1 MTMVMAM
8 VMLMQIIVAADDGD
22 DFDVVGDVGDVYGSS
37 TGASAGVVDHGC
49 WF

>member
-1 MTMVMAM
+1 MVMAM

-22 DFDVVGDVGDVYGSS
+22 DFDVYGSS